1 MNLERKSIDL
11 ERKPIDLERK
21 SIELEMKSIE
31 LERIR
36 KGGEEEEEEDPK
48 SRFLDSFGSPYM
60 GESILESI

>member
-31 LERIR
+31 LERIQ
-36 KGGEEEEEEDPK
+36 KGGEEEEEDPK
-48 SRFLDSFGSPYM
+48 SRFLDSFCSP
-60 GESILESI
+60 

>member
-31 LERIR
+31 LERIQ
-36 KGGEEEEEEDPK
+36 KGREEEEEDRK
-48 SRFLDSFGSPYM
+48 SRFLDSFGSPQM